1 MLGRGTAAGGGM
13 LTDDGIGAL
22 ASSEPPRTRDNVVV
36 AGSLLRAGDSSET
49 DNAVYG
55 TTSLRRDITVSPS
68 DSAWRAWFGWRPY
81 GSPDRRWCGATR
93 LSGAGRTWRATCAR
107 CGKRTIAQACC
118 FSITARA
125 DSIVVVDVTGSAEG
139 TENRRLTLH
148 VVSRGHVLSNASTA
162 PTLILKAPSTRSPST
177 MGRRG
182 HNRRRG
188 AGGAGP
194 VAWTSSQRA
203 RGWRGPSVDAGT
215 SRGASPVVCGIAQG
229 RLHRAPY
236 LHLAPRTPGAEQL
249 A

>member
-1 MLGRGTAAGGGM
+1 MAY
-13 LTDDGIGAL
+13 
-22 ASSEPPRTRDNVVV
+22 
-36 AGSLLRAGDSSET
+36 LRVIQARKT
-49 DNAVYG
+49 CQIYG
-55 TTSLRRDITVSPS
+55 HVLR
-68 DSAWRAWFGWRPY
+68 
-81 GSPDRRWCGATR
+81 
-93 LSGAGRTWRATCAR
+93 RTWRATCAR

-148 VVSRGHVLSNASTA
+148 VVSRGHVLSNTSTA

-188 AGGAGP
+188 AGGGGP
-194 VAWTSSQRA
+194 VTWTNSQRA

-215 SRGASPVVCGIAQG
+215 SRGASPMVCGIAHG
-229 RLHRAPY
+229 RLHRAIS
-236 LHLAPRTPGAEQL
+236 TSGAQDSRLGTTGVNE
-249 A
+249 